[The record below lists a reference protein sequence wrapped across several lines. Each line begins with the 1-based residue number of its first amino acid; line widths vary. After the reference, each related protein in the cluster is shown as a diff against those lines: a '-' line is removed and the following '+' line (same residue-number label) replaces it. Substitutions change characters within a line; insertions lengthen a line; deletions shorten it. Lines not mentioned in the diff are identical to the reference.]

1 MPTRDTWSDGLSPD
15 EILVRAGRI
24 GWLVHAVVV
33 GLAALGLNALDMPQ
47 VAVGL
52 AATGIPLSLVIAAI
66 MFRGFNLA
74 AYFVLTGLAGI
85 MWGTLALAVAPSGL
99 GEATLFVTL
108 VIGGTAAAAIA
119 IQFPRPW
126 LVATSLAP
134 ALTGL
139 TIAHLLPA
147 TPLGLS
153 IAPMVLIYGLLLAL
167 LARYMREIFNANLRL
182 TAQLSEQ
189 VDALGRAVE
198 ERDRATAVKQRLL
211 RHTGHDMR
219 QALHAVKFVLH
230 FLRDQR
236 LSDET
241 RELVTRGQ
249 RSLDVLGGLFQS
261 IQDISQIQS
270 ERIEVRHEPVVLG
283 SLLRR
288 ATSTLA
294 GEARQREIA
303 LHVIPSTARV
313 ETDPLLLQRIVQNIA
328 ANAVKFAGSR
338 VVIGVRR
345 RAGRFTI
352 EILDD
357 GPGIPRERQ
366 DEIFEEFTQL
376 QPGTGEAPGLG
387 LGLAIVRE
395 LSGKLGLEVSVDS
408 RLGAGTRFAIG
419 GWPVQ
424 GTDLPVRGTAAICA
438 LVSRGEPDPDLRRA
452 ARLAGEWGY
461 RVVEVDSTVQ
471 VLSSP
476 KPDIVIVASDVDIDQ
491 ALALTGGRLQRT
503 VVLGRPVAA
512 DGSGPALHLAAG
524 WRPAQLRSA
533 VMSCLRAPG

>member
-357 GPGIPRERQ
+357 GPGIPR
-366 DEIFEEFTQL
+366 
-376 QPGTGEAPGLG
+376 GAPGRDIRG
-387 LGLAIVRE
+387 VHPVATRHRRSAGPRPGPCHRARTVRQA
-395 LSGKLGLEVSVDS
+395 
-408 RLGAGTRFAIG
+408 GAGGFSRQPPG
-419 GWPVQ
+419 GGNAFRDRRLARAGHRP
-424 GTDLPVRGTAAICA
+424 A
-438 LVSRGEPDPDLRRA
+438 GEGDGRDLRSCVSWRA
-452 ARLAGEWGY
+452 RPGSAPC
-461 RVVEVDSTVQ
+461 S
-471 VLSSP
+471 
-476 KPDIVIVASDVDIDQ
+476 KI
-491 ALALTGGRLQRT
+491 GR
-503 VVLGRPVAA
+503 
-512 DGSGPALHLAAG
+512 
-524 WRPAQLRSA
+524 
-533 VMSCLRAPG
+533 